1 MTVKWTEDGEE
12 KSLEV
17 TPTETTPTK
26 MDFAAVEAFDD
37 IPDDTE
43 LTFEFELGG
52 ETVEGETRIVGA

>member
-1 MTVKWTEDGEE
+1 M
-12 KSLEV
+12 

-43 LTFEFELGG
+43 LTFEFELSGAS
-52 ETVEGETRIVGA
+52 VEGETRILGE